1 MAKRQFKAESKKLLQ
16 MMINSIYTNRDIF
29 LRELISNASDAL
41 DKRHYLSLTDHNP
54 DNDNEPLTITIER
67 HPDTRQ
73 LVIEDNGVGMTD
85 EELEKNLGTIAKSG
99 SDEFR
104 RAMEKADDNVDI
116 IGQFGVGFYSA
127 FMVADHVLV
136 ESKSMNSDQAYS
148 WSSSGEDG
156 YIISPIDKE
165 SVGTRITLNLK
176 PDTDDEK
183 YSEYLEEYKIRELV
197 KKYSDYVRYPI
208 QMECEHT
215 IPDPKDKDKS
225 IKEMRMETLNSMK
238 PLWKRD
244 KKDVTDEE
252 YNEFYKAKFND
263 WENPQKVL
271 HYNVEG
277 TVSYTALLY
286 IPSKTPYNFYYSD
299 FEPGLQLYSKG
310 VLIMDKCKDLV
321 PDYYRFVTGLVDSED
336 ISLNISRETLQQNRQ
351 VRQIARSI
359 ETKIHSLLEDMLK
372 NEREEYEKF
381 FDNFGLNLK
390 YGIYKDYG
398 VNKEKLQDLILFK
411 SSAENKYVTLKEYT
425 DRMKEGQ
432 KAIYYACGE
441 SIEDINRN
449 PVMDTLKEKGYEVL
463 YFLDERDEFVSGIM
477 QKYADKPFQNI
488 SKGDLDLDSEEE
500 KKEREKKQE
509 ENKDMLSAMKDALGD
524 KVKEVRISSRLKD
537 DPVIIVSDEGVSL
550 EMEKYMAADPLN
562 KGIKAA
568 KILEL
573 NPDHPLFEVL
583 KETYANHPEE
593 LKDDA
598 EVLYDQAMLIQGMPI
613 DNPVLYARRI
623 ANLMLKAAGKE
634 ALPLAEDKPEDKAET
649 ESAEKAEDKPEDQT
663 EAKTDSEPEEKTEEK
678 TDTDDQAEPKEET
691 SEQSDQ

>member
-1 MAKRQFKAESKKLLQ
+1 MGKRQFKAESKKLLQ
-16 MMINSIYTNRDIF
+16 MMINSIYTNKDIF

-54 DNDNEPLTITIER
+54 DNDNIPLTITIER

-99 SDEFR
+99 SEEFR
-104 RAMEKADDNVDI
+104 KAMEKADDNVDI

-127 FMVADHVLV
+127 FMVSEHVLV
-136 ESKSMNSDQAYS
+136 ESKSINSDQAYS

-156 YIISPIDKE
+156 YIISPIEKDT
-165 SVGTRITLNLK
+165 VGTRITLNLK

-215 IPDPKDKDKS
+215 IEDPDDKDKT
-225 IKEMRMETLNSMK
+225 IKETRLDTLNSMK
-238 PLWKRD
+238 PLWKKD
-244 KKDVTDEE
+244 KSEISDDE

-271 HYNVEG
+271 HYSVEG
-277 TVSYTALLY
+277 TISYTALLY

-359 ETKIHSLLEDMLK
+359 ETKIHSLLSDMLK

-398 VNKEKLQDLILFK
+398 MNKEKLQDLILFK
-411 SSAENKYVTLKEYT
+411 SSKEGKYVTLKEYT

-441 SIEDINRN
+441 TIEDINRN
-449 PVMDTLKEKGYEVL
+449 PIMDTMKEKGYEVL

-477 QKYADKPFQNI
+477 QKYADKEFQNI
-488 SKGDLDLDSEEE
+488 SKGDLDLDTDEE
-500 KKEREKKQE
+500 KKEREQKQE
-509 ENKDMLSAMKDALGD
+509 ENKDMLTAMKDALGG

-537 DPVIIVSDEGVSL
+537 DPVIIVSDEGISL
-550 EMEKYMAADPLN
+550 EMEKYMASDPMN
-562 KGIKAA
+562 KGIKAS

-573 NPDHPLFEVL
+573 NPDHPLFDVL
-583 KETYANHPEE
+583 KETYQNNPEE

-613 DNPVLYARRI
+613 DNPAVYARRI
-623 ANLMLKAAGKE
+623 SNLMLKAAGRQP
-634 ALPLAEDKPEDKAET
+634 LPVDDDKPE
-649 ESAEKAEDKPEDQT
+649 EKKEPEDK
-663 EAKTDSEPEEKTEEK
+663 KEPEEK
-678 TDTDDQAEPKEET
+678 KEEDT
-691 SEQSDQ
+691 AAESSDDNKQE